1 MGSVTSQLFN
11 KQLKIT
17 HNMTNI
23 VTGLETSSPMRVIT
37 IYIDNV
43 TIDVVNS
50 EIREVHLDLR
60 SSELLIQ
67 SLGTGKT
74 SRKRR

>member
-23 VTGLETSSPMRVIT
+23 VTGLGTSSPMRVIT

-43 TIDVVNS
+43 TIGVVNS

>member
-1 MGSVTSQLFN
+1 
-11 KQLKIT
+11 
-17 HNMTNI
+17 
-23 VTGLETSSPMRVIT
+23 MRVIT

-43 TIDVVNS
+43 TIGVVNS

-60 SSELLIQ
+60 SSELLLQ